1 LQAPRGH
8 ENQWRVVSTSV
19 SDFVVLNAVVIVAA
33 SRPRKLEKVGGG
45 VAEEPTKLVAGTT
58 EAALSSRWCSCGA
71 VSLSWSVATR
81 EQQNRQAGQRQ
92 EQSLR
97 DDDH

>member
-33 SRPRKLEKVGGG
+33 SRPRKLEKVGG
-45 VAEEPTKLVAGTT
+45 VAGEPTKLVAGTT

-71 VSLSWSVATR
+71 VSLGESRAT
-81 EQQNRQAGQRQ
+81 EQAGRA
-92 EQSLR
+92 EAR
-97 DDDH
+97 AEFERR